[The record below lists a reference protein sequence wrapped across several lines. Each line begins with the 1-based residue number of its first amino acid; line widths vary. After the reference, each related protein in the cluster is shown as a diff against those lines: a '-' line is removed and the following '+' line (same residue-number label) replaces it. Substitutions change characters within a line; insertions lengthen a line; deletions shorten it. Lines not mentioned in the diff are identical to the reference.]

1 MINIA
6 IDGPAG
12 AGKSTVFKLLLGLY
26 RPEKGS
32 VTIGGVDANGNDAS
46 CAVLQKAGFVYDHD
60 VIDHK
65 FDGTA
70 VPCRAYHLVK
80 EDL

>member
-1 MINIA
+1 MPKRGTKA
-6 IDGPAG
+6 AHSP
-12 AGKSTVFKLLLGLY
+12 KLDLSLIHI
-26 RPEKGS
+26 S
-32 VTIGGVDANGNDAS
+32 
-46 CAVLQKAGFVYDHD
+46 VLQKAGFVYDHD